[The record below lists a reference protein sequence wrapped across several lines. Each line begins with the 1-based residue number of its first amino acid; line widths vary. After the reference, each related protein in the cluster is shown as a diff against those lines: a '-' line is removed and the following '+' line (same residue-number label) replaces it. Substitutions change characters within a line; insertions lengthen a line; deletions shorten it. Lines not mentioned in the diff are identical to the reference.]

1 MLLKKANVGTWGT
14 YMSALKHT
22 LVHLLVTFFI
32 FGFIVTFY
40 APLKPRWPWTHEVV
54 EVVQVSEPFC
64 SSPQLSLRELQE
76 TSVSPSLGI
85 KQLAPGDSPAV
96 E

>member
-1 MLLKKANVGTWGT
+1 MP
-14 YMSALKHT
+14 ALKHT

-32 FGFIVTFY
+32 LGFIATLY
-40 APLKPRWPWTHEVV
+40 APLKQRWPWTHEVAV
-54 EVVQVSEPFC
+54 EVVQVSKLFC

-85 KQLAPGDSPAV
+85 KQLAPGDSPTV